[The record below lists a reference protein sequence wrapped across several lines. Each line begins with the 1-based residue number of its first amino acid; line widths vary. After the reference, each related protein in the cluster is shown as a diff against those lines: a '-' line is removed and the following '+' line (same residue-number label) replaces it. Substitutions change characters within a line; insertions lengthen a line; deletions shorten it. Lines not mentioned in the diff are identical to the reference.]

1 MIEFDTI
8 CMEGI
13 DKTCKDLIMHIVCET
28 TNFKYMFTSR
38 RSNFNDGLC

>member
-13 DKTCKDLIMHIVCET
+13 DKTCKDLVMHIVCDLSK
-28 TNFKYMFTSR
+28 FKYMFTSR
-38 RSNFNDGLC
+38 RFTFNDGLF